1 MCGIIGITGR
11 DDAVDEIVAG
21 LRRLEYRG
29 YDSAGV
35 VAQSANGTGGVTLDI
50 VKRAGKLTNL
60 VEALDGG
67 AIATPTGIGHTRWA
81 THGAPNDRNA
91 HPHQDPTGRVAVV
104 HNGIIENY
112 EVLKAG
118 LGDAEFASETDTE
131 VVAHLVAAELDAAA
145 DGDLLAA
152 VRAVVARLE
161 GAFAL
166 CVVAV
171 DEPGTIVV
179 AKRQAPLIVAHA
191 DGVGYCASDVAALIE
206 HTRDVAAL
214 LDGQLARITPAG
226 VEVVD
231 VDGNAVE
238 PHRYTIDWDLAAAE
252 KQGFPHFM
260 LKEIH
265 EQPQA
270 VADTLLGR
278 WSTPGVADNVASG
291 GSGVT
296 SDGDRIGESATG
308 ASTSAAGGSAD
319 RPASHVAGKA
329 ASAPA
334 GQATEAARL
343 QLDELRVN
351 ESEFARVDK
360 VFILACGTS
369 LHAGMVGKLAIEHWA
384 GIPVDVEV
392 ASEFR
397 YRDPIVDDRTLVIA
411 ISQSGETIDT
421 IAAANHARDQ
431 RAPVVALCNV
441 VGSTLAREAD
451 AVLYTHAGPEVA
463 VASTK
468 AFTTQIVGCLLLG
481 LYLAQLRGRMYASEC
496 EEVVASL
503 RDIPA
508 AIEHILQLDD
518 EIAALAKRYVDV
530 DYTMF
535 IGRHAGLPIAYEG
548 ALKLKEISYLH
559 AEAFPAGEMKH
570 GPIALI
576 EPGSLVIALAPAGH
590 VFPKMVS
597 NIQEV
602 KARGA
607 SVLAI
612 GTEGSTA
619 ELEAHAD
626 HVLTLPEPPH
636 ELAGPVLSVVPLQ
649 LFAYHVATLRGED
662 VDQPRNL
669 AKTVTVE

>member
-1 MCGIIGITGR
+1 MCGIIGITGHGA
-11 DDAVDEIVAG
+11 AVDGVVAG

-35 VAQSANGTGGVTLDI
+35 VTTDPKGLRV
-50 VKRAGKLTNL
+50 VKRAGKLDHLTG
-60 VEALDGG
+60 ALEGQPLS
-67 AIATPTGIGHTRWA
+67 AATALGHTRWA
-81 THGAPNDRNA
+81 THGEPSDRNA
-91 HPHQDPTGRVAVV
+91 HPHLDPSGRVAIV

-112 EVLKAG
+112 QTLKAE
-118 LGDAEFASETDTE
+118 LGDVRFASDTDSE
-131 VVAHLVAAELDAAA
+131 VVAHLIAEELSAASATPTGDAGSA
-145 DGDLLAA
+145 DLLAA

-161 GAFAL
+161 GAYAL
-166 CVVAV
+166 CVVAA
-171 DEPGTIVV
+171 DDPETLVV
-179 AKRQAPLIVAHA
+179 AKHEAPLIVAQT

-206 HTRDVAAL
+206 HTNDVAAL
-214 LDGQLARITPAG
+214 LDGQLARITPQG
-226 VEVVD
+226 IEVVD
-231 VDGNAVE
+231 VDGAPAT
-238 PHRYTIDWDLAAAE
+238 PHAYTVDWDLAAAE
-252 KQGFPHFM
+252 KQGYEHFM

-270 VADTLLGR
+270 VADTLL
-278 WSTPGVADNVASG
+278 
-291 GSGVT
+291 
-296 SDGDRIGESATG
+296 DRLN
-308 ASTSAAGGSAD
+308 
-319 RPASHVAGKA
+319 
-329 ASAPA
+329 APA
-334 GQATEAARL
+334 PGLPPRL
-343 QLDELRVN
+343 QLDELRID
-351 ESEFARVDK
+351 EGEFSRIDK

-397 YRDPIVDDRTLVIA
+397 YRDPIVDPHTLVIA

-421 IAAANHARDQ
+421 IAGAAHARDQ
-431 RAPVVALCNV
+431 RAPVIALTNV
-441 VGSTLAREAD
+441 VGSTLARESD
-451 AVLYTHAGPEVA
+451 GVLYTHAGPEVA

-468 AFTTQIVGCLLLG
+468 AFTTQLVGCLLLG
-481 LYLAQLRGRMYASEC
+481 LFLGQARGRVYSSEVADILERLDRVPDALREVLELDGQLRE
-496 EEVVASL
+496 
-503 RDIPA
+503 
-508 AIEHILQLDD
+508 
-518 EIAALAKRYVDV
+518 LAERYHDV

-535 IGRHAGLPIAYEG
+535 IGRHAGLPIAMEG

-576 EPGSLVIALAPAGH
+576 EPGSLVVALAPAGH
-590 VFPKMVS
+590 VFGKMVS

-602 KARGA
+602 RARGA

-619 ELEAHAD
+619 ALTEHAD
-626 HVLTLPEPPH
+626 DVLTLPEPPH
-636 ELAGPVLSVVPLQ
+636 ELAGPILSVVPLQ
-649 LFAYHVATLRGED
+649 LFSYHVATLRGED

>member
-1 MCGIIGITGR
+1 MCGIIGITGHAA
-11 DDAVDEIVAG
+11 AVDGVVAG

-35 VAQSANGTGGVTLDI
+35 VTTDPKGLRV
-50 VKRAGKLTNL
+50 VKRAGKLDHLTG
-60 VEALDGG
+60 ALEGQPLS
-67 AIATPTGIGHTRWA
+67 ASTALGHTRWA
-81 THGAPNDRNA
+81 THGEPNDRNA
-91 HPHQDPTGRVAVV
+91 HPHLDPSGRVAIV

-112 EVLKAG
+112 QTLRAE
-118 LGDAEFASETDTE
+118 LGDARFASDTDSE
-131 VVAHLVAAELDAAA
+131 VVAHLIAEQLAAA
-145 DGDLLAA
+145 TSATADGGPADLLAA

-161 GAFAL
+161 GAYAL
-166 CVVAV
+166 CVVAA
-171 DEPGTIVV
+171 DDPDTLVV
-179 AKRQAPLIVAHA
+179 AKHEAPLIVAQA

-206 HTRDVAAL
+206 HTNEVAAL
-214 LDGQLARITPAG
+214 LDGQLARITPDG

-231 VDGNAVE
+231 VDGAPAT
-238 PHRYTIDWDLAAAE
+238 PHAYTVDWDLAAAE
-252 KQGFPHFM
+252 KQGYDHFM

-270 VADTLLGR
+270 VADTLL
-278 WSTPGVADNVASG
+278 
-291 GSGVT
+291 
-296 SDGDRIGESATG
+296 DRLN
-308 ASTSAAGGSAD
+308 
-319 RPASHVAGKA
+319 
-329 ASAPA
+329 APA
-334 GQATEAARL
+334 PGLPPRL
-343 QLDELRVN
+343 QLDELRID
-351 ESEFARVDK
+351 EGEFSRIDK

-397 YRDPIVDDRTLVIA
+397 YRDPIVDPHTLVIA

-421 IAAANHARDQ
+421 IAGAAHARDQ
-431 RAPVVALCNV
+431 RAPVIALTNV
-441 VGSTLAREAD
+441 VGSTLARESD
-451 AVLYTHAGPEVA
+451 GVLYTHAGPEVA

-481 LYLAQLRGRMYASEC
+481 LYLGQARGRIYSSEVADILERFDRVPDALREVLELDEQLRE
-496 EEVVASL
+496 
-503 RDIPA
+503 
-508 AIEHILQLDD
+508 
-518 EIAALAKRYVDV
+518 LAKRYHDV

-535 IGRHAGLPIAYEG
+535 IGRHAGLPIAMEG

-576 EPGSLVIALAPAGH
+576 EPGSLVVALAPAGH
-590 VFPKMVS
+590 VFSKMVS

-602 KARGA
+602 RARGA

-612 GTEGSTA
+612 GTAGSTA
-619 ELEAHAD
+619 ALAEHAD
-626 HVLTLPEPPH
+626 DVLTLPEPPH
-636 ELAGPVLSVVPLQ
+636 ELAGPILSVVPLQ
-649 LFAYHVATLRGED
+649 LFSYHVATLRGED

>member
-1 MCGIIGITGR
+1 VCGIIGITGR
-11 DDAVDEIVAG
+11 PDAVEGIMAG
-21 LRRLEYRG
+21 LTRLEYRG
-29 YDSAGV
+29 YDSAGI
-35 VAQSANGTGGVTLDI
+35 VANDDRDLRV
-50 VKRAGKLTNL
+50 VKRAGKLGNL
-60 VEALDGG
+60 ASALDGEPL
-67 AIATPTGIGHTRWA
+67 ATTTGIGHTRWA
-81 THGAPNDRNA
+81 THGAPNDTNA
-91 HPHQDPTGRVAVV
+91 HPHLDPTGRVAVV

-112 EVLKAG
+112 EALRAS
-118 LGDAEFASETDTE
+118 LGDGVSFASETDTE
-131 VVAHLVAAELDAAA
+131 VVAHLVAREFEA
-145 DGDLLAA
+145 DDGVDLLTA
-152 VRAVVARLE
+152 VRRVIAQLQ
-161 GAFAL
+161 GAYSL
-166 CVVAV
+166 CFVAV
-171 DEPGTIVV
+171 DEPDTIVV
-179 AKRQAPLIVAHA
+179 AKHEAPLIVAHA

-214 LDGQLARITPAG
+214 LDGQIARITPDG
-226 VEVVD
+226 VDVVD
-231 VDGNAVE
+231 VDGATVE
-238 PHRYTIDWDLAAAE
+238 PHRYTVDWDLAAAE
-252 KQGFPHFM
+252 KQGYPHFM

-270 VADTLLGR
+270 VADTLLDRLKDAGDGR
-278 WSTPGVADNVASG
+278 G
-291 GSGVT
+291 
-296 SDGDRIGESATG
+296 R
-308 ASTSAAGGSAD
+308 
-319 RPASHVAGKA
+319 
-329 ASAPA
+329 
-334 GQATEAARL
+334 RL
-343 QLDELRVN
+343 QLDELRIE
-351 ESEFARVDK
+351 ESELGRIDK

-397 YRDPIVDDRTLVIA
+397 YRDPIVDPHTLVIA

-421 IAAANHARDQ
+421 IAAASHARDQ
-431 RAPVVALCNV
+431 RAPVVALTNV

-451 AVLYTHAGPEVA
+451 GVLYTHAGPEVA

-481 LYLAQLRGRMYASEC
+481 LFLAQARGRMYVSET
-496 EEVVASL
+496 EDTLARL
-503 RDIPA
+503 QQIPE
-508 AIEHILQLDD
+508 AISQVLELDTQ
-518 EIAALAKRYVDV
+518 IAELAERYKDV

-535 IGRHAGLPIAYEG
+535 IGRHGGLPIAMEG

-576 EPGSLVIALAPAGH
+576 EPGSLVVALAPAGH
-590 VFPKMVS
+590 VFSKMVS

-602 KARGA
+602 RARGA

-619 ELEAHAD
+619 DLKEHAD

-649 LFAYHVATLRGED
+649 LFSYHVATLRGED

>member
-1 MCGIIGITGR
+1 VCGIIGITGR
-11 DDAVDEIVAG
+11 PDAVDGIVAG
-21 LRRLEYRG
+21 LTRLEYRG
-29 YDSAGV
+29 YDSAGI
-35 VAQSANGTGGVTLDI
+35 VTNDGRDLRV
-50 VKRAGKLTNL
+50 VKRAGKLEQL
-60 VEALDGG
+60 VHALE
-67 AIATPTGIGHTRWA
+67 TQPLTTSTGIGHTRWA
-81 THGAPNDRNA
+81 THGEPTDRNA
-91 HPHQDPTGRVAVV
+91 HPHVDPSGRVAVV

-112 EVLKAG
+112 QALKTD
-118 LGDAEFASETDTE
+118 LGDARFASDTDTE
-131 VVAHLVAAELDAAA
+131 VTAHLVARELDRQPEG
-145 DGDLLAA
+145 DRDLLAA

-161 GAFAL
+161 GAYSLCFVAL
-166 CVVAV
+166 DTP
-171 DEPGTIVV
+171 DEIVV
-179 AKRQAPLIVAHA
+179 AKHEAPLIVAHA
-191 DGVGYCASDVAALIE
+191 DGVGYCASDVAALIA

-214 LDGQLARITPAG
+214 LDGQLARITPTS

-231 VDGNAVE
+231 LAGEPVE
-238 PHRYTIDWDLAAAE
+238 PHRFTVDWDLAAAE

-270 VADTLLGR
+270 IADTLRDRL
-278 WSTPGVADNVASG
+278 TAPPSG
-291 GSGVT
+291 GG
-296 SDGDRIGESATG
+296 
-308 ASTSAAGGSAD
+308 
-319 RPASHVAGKA
+319 P
-329 ASAPA
+329 
-334 GQATEAARL
+334 RL
-343 QLDELRVN
+343 HLDELRMD
-351 ESEFARVDK
+351 EHELGRIDK

-397 YRDPIVDDRTLVIA
+397 YRDPIVDPHTLVIA

-421 IAAANHARDQ
+421 IAGASYARDQ
-431 RAPVVALCNV
+431 RAPVIALVNV

-451 AVLYTHAGPEVA
+451 GVLYTHAGPEVA

-468 AFTTQIVGCLLLG
+468 AFTTQLVGCLLLG
-481 LYLAQLRGRMYASEC
+481 LYLGQVRGRLFPSEA
-496 EEVVASL
+496 E
-503 RDIPA
+503 DILTR
-508 AIEHILQLDD
+508 LQSVPEAVEQVLELDTQ
-518 EIAALAKRYVDV
+518 IAALAERYHDV

-535 IGRHAGLPIAYEG
+535 IGRHTGLPIAYEG

-576 EPGSLVIALAPAGH
+576 EEGSLVVALAPAGR
-590 VFPKMVS
+590 VFGKMVS

-602 KARGA
+602 RARGA
-607 SVLAI
+607 AVLAI

-619 ELEAHAD
+619 ELKAHAD
-626 HVLTLPEPPH
+626 DVLTLPEPPH

-649 LFAYHVATLRGED
+649 LFSYHVATLRGED

>member
-1 MCGIIGITGR
+1 VCGIIGITGR
-11 DDAVDEIVAG
+11 DDAIDGIVAG
-21 LRRLEYRG
+21 LTRLEYRG
-29 YDSAGV
+29 YDSAGI
-35 VAQSANGTGGVTLDI
+35 VTNDGRDLRV
-50 VKRAGKLTNL
+50 VKRAGKLGNL
-60 VEALDGG
+60 TTALESQPLQ
-67 AIATPTGIGHTRWA
+67 TSTGIGHTRWA

-91 HPHQDPTGRVAVV
+91 HPHLDPTGRVAVV

-112 EVLKAG
+112 EALKASF
-118 LGDAEFASETDTE
+118 GDGVHFASDTDTE
-131 VVAHLVAAELDAAA
+131 VVAHLVARELADDEAA
-145 DGDLLAA
+145 DLLTA
-152 VRAVVARLE
+152 VRR
-161 GAFAL
+161 
-166 CVVAV
+166 VVAV
-171 DEPGTIVV
+171 LQGAYSLCFVATDEPDTIVV
-179 AKRQAPLIVAHA
+179 AKHEAPLIVAHA

-206 HTRDVAAL
+206 HTREAAAL
-214 LDGQLARITPAG
+214 LDGQIARITPEDI
-226 VEVVD
+226 EVVD
-231 VDGNAVE
+231 VDGAPVE
-238 PHRYTIDWDLAAAE
+238 PHRYTVDWDLAAAE
-252 KQGFPHFM
+252 KQGYPHFM

-270 VADTLLGR
+270 VADTLLDRLKDTDGR
-278 WSTPGVADNVASG
+278 G
-291 GSGVT
+291 
-296 SDGDRIGESATG
+296 R
-308 ASTSAAGGSAD
+308 
-319 RPASHVAGKA
+319 
-329 ASAPA
+329 
-334 GQATEAARL
+334 RL
-343 QLDELRVN
+343 QLDELRTD
-351 ESEFARVDK
+351 EHEFGRIDK

-384 GIPVDVEV
+384 GLPTDVEV

-397 YRDPIVDDRTLVIA
+397 YRDPIVDPHTLVIA

-421 IAAANHARDQ
+421 IAAAGHARDQ
-431 RAPVVALCNV
+431 RAPVVALTNV

-451 AVLYTHAGPEVA
+451 GVLYTHAGPEVA

-481 LYLAQLRGRMYASEC
+481 LFLAQARGRMYTSEV
-496 EEVVASL
+496 E
-503 RDIPA
+503 DILTR
-508 AIEHILQLDD
+508 LQQVPEALERVLELDGQ
-518 EIAALAKRYVDV
+518 IAELAETYKDV

-535 IGRHAGLPIAYEG
+535 IGRHAGLPIAMEG

-576 EPGSLVIALAPAGH
+576 EPGSLVVALAPAGH
-590 VFPKMVS
+590 VFGKMVS

-602 KARGA
+602 RARGA

-612 GTEGSTA
+612 GTDGSTA
-619 ELEAHAD
+619 DLKEHAD

-649 LFAYHVATLRGED
+649 LFSYHVATLRGED